1 MARPERRSVNA
12 GLTLAEEPFDGP
24 GAAILFPKYV
34 AAIQELYPDWGPQ
47 VPPTLTAEDVE
58 PPHGRWLVAYHD
70 GEPVGCGALK
80 QLDQDSAELKRL
92 YVVPEARG
100 TGVARALIARLEQFA
115 REAGYTAIRLDTGS
129 RQPQATALFQ
139 SAGYEPIGDY
149 NGNPVAAFW
158 FQKSLGAPPRETRGA
173 DAIP

>member
-1 MARPERRSVNA
+1 MARTERQLAEA

-24 GAAILFPKYV
+24 GAGVLFPKYV

-58 PPHGRWLVAYHD
+58 PPHGRWLVAYRD
-70 GEPVGCGALK
+70 GEPVGCAALK
-80 QLDQDSAELKRL
+80 RLDHDAAELKRL

-100 TGVARALIARLEQFA
+100 AGIAKALIGRVEQIA
-115 REAGYTAIRLDTGS
+115 REAEYTAIRLDTGS
-129 RQPQATALFQ
+129 RQPQATALFHT
-139 SAGYEPIGDY
+139 SGYEPISDY

-158 FQKSLGAPPRETRGA
+158 FEKRL
-173 DAIP
+173 